1 MEKTESIFKVMLY
14 MYKWHD
20 IRKLRYP
27 TFKVKRHEYAYFKTI
42 DEVERY
48 VQHHVKARN
57 KANINYPVE
66 NKLVYYYAYVVLEL
80 PLGTEINAF
89 HLGQNLSVRI
99 YLPNGTLWG
108 VKPYADFFP
117 RYGLDSDGYNYW
129 GRRNLF
135 WGRDSEEIK
144 FKPGDIVEIFGYPGN
159 GYWSEDEVNLAII
172 VKTPPTKEEV
182 AEMRKQYLA
191 THSGF
196 DVCDHAICR
205 EFGSQLDTYEVLSQ
219 SCDSI
224 DHASMISV
232 FPLTKPISSKRR
244 KALQALYDN
253 YLEKKKKIQIKEGVT
268 IRSIDE
274 EKYVT
279 LEEFM
284 ERTAFIEKGQSDE
297 KK

>member
-1 MEKTESIFKVMLY
+1 MSFFKVIHY

-27 TFKVKRHEYAYFKTI
+27 SFKVEWHEYVYFMTL

-48 VQHHVKARN
+48 VQHQAQMWN
-57 KANINYPVE
+57 KACEVFPVDGRM
-66 NKLVYYYAYVVLEL
+66 VYHYAYVVLEL
-80 PLGTEINAF
+80 PLGMEVNVF

-99 YLPNGTLWG
+99 YLPDGTLWG

-129 GRRNLF
+129 GRRNQF
-135 WGRDSEEIK
+135 WGRDPEEIK
-144 FKPGDIVEIFGYPGN
+144 FKPGDIVEILGYPGN
-159 GYWSEDEVNLAII
+159 GYWSEDVVNLAII
-172 VKTPPTKEEV
+172 VKIPPTKKEV
-182 AEMRKQYLA
+182 AEMKKQYLA

-196 DVCDHAICR
+196 DICDHALCR
-205 EFGSQLDTYEVLSQ
+205 VFGSHIDTYEVLSQ

-224 DHASMISV
+224 DHASTISV
-232 FPLTKPISSKRR
+232 FPLSKPISSKRR
-244 KALQALYDN
+244 EALQALYDN
-253 YLEKKKKIQIKEGVT
+253 YLEKKKKVQIYENNT
-268 IRSIDE
+268 IRNVDE

-284 ERTAFIEKGQSDE
+284 ERTAFIEKEQN
-297 KK
+297 

>member
-1 MEKTESIFKVMLY
+1 MSFFKVIHY

-27 TFKVKRHEYAYFKTI
+27 SFKVEWHEYVYFMTL

-48 VQHHVKARN
+48 VQHQAQMWN
-57 KANINYPVE
+57 KACEVFPVDGRMG
-66 NKLVYYYAYVVLEL
+66 YHYAYVVLEL
-80 PLGTEINAF
+80 PLGMEVNVF

-99 YLPNGTLWG
+99 YLPDGTLWG

-129 GRRNLF
+129 GRRNQF
-135 WGRDSEEIK
+135 WGRDPEEIK
-144 FKPGDIVEIFGYPGN
+144 FKPGDIVEILGYPGN

-172 VKTPPTKEEV
+172 VKIPPTKEEV
-182 AEMRKQYLA
+182 AEIKKQYLA

-196 DVCDHAICR
+196 DICDHALCR
-205 EFGSQLDTYEVLSQ
+205 VFGSHIDTYEVLSQ

-224 DHASMISV
+224 DHASTISV
-232 FPLTKPISSKRR
+232 FPLSKTISSKRR

-253 YLEKKKKIQIKEGVT
+253 YLEKKKKVQINENYT

-284 ERTAFIEKGQSDE
+284 ERTAFIEKEQN
-297 KK
+297 